1 MRSEETKPGN
11 RCGFHIY
18 LLDNSFDQSLVGYKV
33 IIIIRVSIESIE
45 TRWSVRKL
53 RRWKLFPSNCHS
65 YHHHHHHH
73 FHHYCRIPSNISH
86 HTHRGDKKDQTSRWC
101 SRLIIFKDKV
111 TMIDIKMID
120 IMINMKQTS
129 KTKWRWSISN
139 KHPRQN
145 DANQYQQNIKDKM
158 INIKPIHLEPMWSED
173 PSEQGPHIPPLL
185 RKDVHP

>member
-11 RCGFHIY
+11 RCGFRIY

-65 YHHHHHHH
+65 YHQHHHPHHH
-73 FHHYCRIPSNISH
+73 PHHYCRIPSNKSH
-86 HTHRGDKKDQTSRWC
+86 QTHRGDKKDQTSRWC

-120 IMINMKQTS
+120 IMINIKQTS

-139 KHPRQN
+139 QLTLNRCDRKTRLN
-145 DANQYQQNIKDKM
+145 RA
-158 INIKPIHLEPMWSED
+158 
-173 PSEQGPHIPPLL
+173 HIF
-185 RKDVHP
+185 HH